1 MDQTPPEQA
10 LTIMAQYIK
19 DFSFENPNAPHV
31 YQALSQ
37 KAPEIKV
44 DVDVVPA
51 ALDERVFEVVLALRV
66 SATVGE
72 KTAFLVELDYAGIVQ
87 VGPSVPETVLE
98 QLLFS
103 ETPRFLYPFARSIL
117 AKVTGDAAF
126 PPLFVN
132 PIDFEGF
139 YRANKLGALAAV
151 IGTADAAPEEEAAA
165 EAPAAETPTAETPTA
180 ETPAEAGAPE
190 SA

>member
-1 MDQTPPEQA
+1 MNQTPPEQA
-10 LTIMAQYIK
+10 LVIMAQYIK
-19 DFSFENPNAPHV
+19 DFSFENPNAPQI

-37 KAPEIKV
+37 GAPEIKV
-44 DVDVVPA
+44 VVDVDPA
-51 ALDERVFEVVLALRV
+51 VLDQRVFEVVLALRV

-87 VGPSVPETVLE
+87 VGPSVPEPVLE

-103 ETPRFLYPFARSIL
+103 ETPRFLYPFARSVL

-126 PPLFVN
+126 PPLFIN

-139 YRANKLGALAAV
+139 YRTNKVGALAAV
-151 IGTADAAPEEEAAA
+151 METAGA
-165 EAPAAETPTAETPTA
+165 APAADTPAA
-180 ETPAEAGAPE
+180 ATPAESAAPKTG
-190 SA
+190 